1 MEMWLVVMAMSVAVL
16 WLAVKWVV
24 GLVRALRK

>member
-1 MEMWLVVMAMSVAVL
+1 MYSWFIVMAMAAAVL